1 MVQRIAPAHTSEKK
15 AAMIAVSE
23 KRYAAAALASVSLI
37 WGYNFIMMKTGL
49 AYVGPLQFATLKFC
63 LGAVCLIPVL
73 IQPWNLASG
82 LAASMLATCAGMF
95 WGVSV
100 VYVKNLRKKTSISML
115 MIALWQMIFGA
126 LVLALGWLCFEA
138 GPINWTAPL
147 ADAVLYNGVLGTGL
161 ACMLFYYALR
171 RMPAGMAGLGL

>member
-1 MVQRIAPAHTSEKK
+1 
-15 AAMIAVSE
+15 MITVSE

-49 AYVGPLQFATLKFC
+49 A
-63 LGAVCLIPVL
+63 
-73 IQPWNLASG
+73 
-82 LAASMLATCAGMF
+82 ASMLATCAGMF

-100 VYVKNLRKKTSISML
+100 VYVKNLRKKTSVSMP

-138 GPINWTAPL
+138 GPINWIAPL
-147 ADAVLYNGVLGTGL
+147 AGAVLYNGVLGTGL

-171 RMPAGMAGLGL
+171 RMLAGMAGLGLQ